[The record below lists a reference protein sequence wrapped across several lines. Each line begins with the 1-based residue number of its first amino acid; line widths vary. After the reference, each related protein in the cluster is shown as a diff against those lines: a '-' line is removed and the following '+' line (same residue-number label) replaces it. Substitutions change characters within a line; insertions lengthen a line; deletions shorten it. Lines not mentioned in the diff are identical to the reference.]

1 MKRKIIK
8 GILVLVMVLVCT
20 VLQSNIAF
28 SNQSETKGEIE
39 INYILGGVK
48 FEARKV
54 AEIAEDG
61 SYVLCDQYKDC
72 QVSLESDGNS
82 DRAEQAKL
90 LYEFAMSNQLEGS
103 CAVVTNEY
111 GSTEFVNLEKGMYLI
126 SGQSIDSEGYTY
138 KPLPVLIS
146 IPEYMEDDTE
156 VYTIIIEP
164 KYNMDEIVIPEET
177 TEPETSVTP
186 ETPEPNIPHTGQKVE
201 HIIICGILSVV
212 FYGAALLFRK
222 KKKFMY
228 ATSVIG
234 SVILLLGIF
243 FVAGNVNKNI
253 QVQAKSKEI
262 VSEVRDSIV
271 SKIER
276 DEIVS
281 EEATEKEE
289 IGSIDIETVVT
300 VEDNEYVGILSIP
313 KLGKELPVM
322 SELTM
327 ENLDIAPC
335 LYYSNNG
342 GIIIGAHNYECLFGR
357 IINLSAGDTIEFTD
371 ANNNAVKYEVSG
383 IEIINPY
390 ERDILISG
398 EWDMTLFTCTYMGKQ
413 RIVVRCNEI

>member
-1 MKRKIIK
+1 MKRNKIK

-39 INYILGGVK
+39 INYILGGVR

-54 AEIAEDG
+54 AEIAADG
-61 SYVLCDQYKDC
+61 SYILCDQYKDC

-90 LYEFAMSNQLEGS
+90 LDEFAMSNQLDSS

-164 KYNMDEIVIPEET
+164 KYNMYEIVIPEEP
-177 TEPETSVTP
+177 TEPETP
-186 ETPEPNIPHTGQKVE
+186 EPVVPDKPEPNIPHTGQKVD
-201 HIIICGILSVV
+201 HIIMCGMFTAI
-212 FYGAALLFRK
+212 FYGAALIFRK
-222 KKKFMY
+222 KKKLVLTM
-228 ATSVIG
+228 ATMG
-234 SVILLLGIF
+234 SIIMIVCLF
-243 FVAGNVNKNI
+243 FIMDNAKKNSLV
-253 QVQAKSKEI
+253 QVQAKEI
-262 VSEVRDSIV
+262 VTEIHNRISKNTDDSI
-271 SKIER
+271 SAK
-276 DEIVS
+276 DELEFPLN
-281 EEATEKEE
+281 EEV
-289 IGSIDIETVVT
+289 IT
-300 VEDNEYVGILSIP
+300 VEDNDYIGVISIP
-313 KLGKELPVM
+313 KIDKELPVM
-322 SELTM
+322 NELTT
-327 ENLDIAPC
+327 ENLEISPC
-335 LYYSNNG
+335 LYYTDER
-342 GIIIGAHNYECLFGR
+342 GIIIGAHNYDSLFGQ
-357 IINLSAGDTIEFTD
+357 IVHLSAGDRITFTD
-371 ANNNAVKYEVSG
+371 VNNNEMCYEVSG
-383 IEIINPY
+383 IEIINPD
-390 ERDILISG
+390 ERDVLMSG